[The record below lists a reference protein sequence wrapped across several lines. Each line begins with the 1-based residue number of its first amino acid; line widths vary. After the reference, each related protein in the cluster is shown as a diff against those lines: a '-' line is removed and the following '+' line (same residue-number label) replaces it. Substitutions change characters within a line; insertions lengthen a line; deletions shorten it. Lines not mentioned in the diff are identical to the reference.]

1 MVLPDGGKTCE
12 THGERKRAVC
22 IGYTS
27 SSLSNEIEE
36 LCLHRCG
43 QFNCLGISVSV
54 LFFSGETWGGYGIR
68 FLFRHINLDFG
79 GLNSPIWVLKQK
91 SCFALWLLQVKIVVR
106 PSSLPYDY

>member
-12 THGERKRAVC
+12 THGERTRAFC

-43 QFNCLGISVSV
+43 QFNCLGISVCV
-54 LFFSGETWGGYGIR
+54 LFFLLKCGVVMESGS
-68 FLFRHINLDFG
+68 FLDISTLT
-79 GLNSPIWVLKQK
+79 LE
-91 SCFALWLLQVKIVVR
+91 A
-106 PSSLPYDY
+106 

>member
-54 LFFSGETWGGYGIR
+54 LFFLVKHGVVMESGS
-68 FLFRHINLDFG
+68 FLDISTLT
-79 GLNSPIWVLKQK
+79 LE
-91 SCFALWLLQVKIVVR
+91 A
-106 PSSLPYDY
+106 